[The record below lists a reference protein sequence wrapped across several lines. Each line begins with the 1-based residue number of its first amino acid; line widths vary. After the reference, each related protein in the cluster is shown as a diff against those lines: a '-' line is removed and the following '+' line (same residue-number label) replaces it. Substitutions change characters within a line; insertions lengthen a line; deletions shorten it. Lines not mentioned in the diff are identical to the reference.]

1 MSLMNDALR
10 KKKRETTVSPV
21 AQGFIDVSHRPRITR
36 RWLAALAGL
45 SLLTIA
51 VFSGNH
57 MIQSSNGD
65 SLLAI
70 TPQPGRSRPPANP
83 PADTTSEVRNRSDGE
98 PLPASADRQT
108 EILTSEDPPK
118 KDRLATAVVNPAP
131 PSLAV
136 SVKRPDTRAGE
147 LVPAIQPADQK
158 PAVPA
163 SAKTALSI
171 EVPVEPAQGEPN
183 AVPRTFEPGP
193 VQTDR
198 REKSRSVVPRQPR
211 LSAQPVPSPGTGQ
224 ASETIG
230 KLNAGAAVR
239 KNAPSG
245 GEEDLF
251 YKKARTYHRNG
262 RLADAIRLYRQVLKA
277 HSSHPGAML
286 NLAAAYMQQG
296 NYIEAAPLL
305 NRLERSNPR
314 PQGVLLNLA
323 MAAIGMGSPEK
334 ALDYL
339 DQATALSD
347 ATPWEIRFHRA
358 VVFARMNRL
367 PEALALY
374 REAERERP
382 EDPRLQFNLAVTCD
396 TLGLYPKAVSH
407 YEAVLRGPSESSET
421 DKATITQR
429 IRTLRRYLGNAQSPA
444 TGQ

>member
-10 KKKRETTVSPV
+10 KKSRETTGSPV
-21 AQGFIDVSHRPRITR
+21 AKGFIEVSGRPRMTR
-36 RWLAALAGL
+36 RWLVVLAGL
-45 SLLTIA
+45 ILLTIA
-51 VFSGNH
+51 VLYGNH
-57 MIQSSNGD
+57 LMQSGTGNT
-65 SLLAI
+65 LLVM
-70 TPQPGRSRPPANP
+70 TPQPGRSLPPANHP
-83 PADTTSEVRNRSDGE
+83 IETTSDVQHRSAGE

-108 EILTSEDPPK
+108 ETVVPEAPP
-118 KDRLATAVVNPAP
+118 DGNHLATAEVNPAAP
-131 PSLAV
+131 PPTVNGDLPDIRAGV
-136 SVKRPDTRAGE
+136 SVAALT
-147 LVPAIQPADQK
+147 PADEK
-158 PAVPA
+158 PAVPSA
-163 SAKTALSI
+163 AKTALTI
-171 EVPVEPAQGEPN
+171 ETTIEPSQREPS
-183 AVPRTFEPGP
+183 ALSRAFEPGP
-193 VQTDR
+193 IQTDP
-198 REKSRSVVPRQPR
+198 REKNRPVDSRQTLS
-211 LSAQPVPSPGTGQ
+211 SAQPVPSPTTGQ

-239 KNAPSG
+239 KTAPSG

-262 RLADAIRLYRQVLKA
+262 RLAEAIRLYRQVLKT

-296 NYIEAAPLL
+296 NYIEADPLL
-305 NRLERSNPR
+305 NRLERSTPR

-323 MAAIGMGSPEK
+323 MAAIGMGAPEK

-358 VVFARMNRL
+358 VAFVRMNRL

-382 EDPRLQFNLAVTCD
+382 DDPRLQFNLAVTCD
-396 TLGLYPKAVSH
+396 TLGLYPEAVSH
-407 YEAVLRGPSESSET
+407 YEAALQSPSESSET

-429 IRTLRRYLGNAQSPA
+429 IRTLRRYLGTAQSPA